1 YYYDPV
7 ANRRFPSKK
16 KVFEFL
22 EIEYYRGYETKRK
35 KDDPASRTSTEEK
48 TNTTVGGGGTGSTF
62 PNFSTSQNTSGMD
75 ANKRPSKVVWVLNSS
90 EESWMPLN
98 DEGMKRSNRE
108 GEKLIP
114 PGNSVDSCGQEQLK
128 NSVPENTNPSK
139 GQTNERSQPEIDLNK
154 PNECSAI
161 VSPFGDSWPD
171 PCLEFAFKTLTGAIP
186 IFDDNSALQDA
197 FQHYFSPQA
206 KGDEKLLS
214 NSSPGN
220 PEGPGLAMSTVSF
233 LPQPNK
239 TPCHLGRSL
248 IK

>member
-1 YYYDPV
+1 RSLLHNGVWGGLILAMKGDREKSTPMKKQSKGNSGSDIVPYISSTPHSTRRSKRDVTVIESPDWLPKGWITELKTRVTGETAGFTDKYYYDPV

-114 PGNSVDSCGQEQLK
+114 PGNSVDS
-128 NSVPENTNPSK
+128 
-139 GQTNERSQPEIDLNK
+139 
-154 PNECSAI
+154 
-161 VSPFGDSWPD
+161 
-171 PCLEFAFKTLTGAIP
+171 
-186 IFDDNSALQDA
+186 
-197 FQHYFSPQA
+197 
-206 KGDEKLLS
+206 
-214 NSSPGN
+214 
-220 PEGPGLAMSTVSF
+220 
-233 LPQPNK
+233 
-239 TPCHLGRSL
+239 
-248 IK
+248 